1 MINFFYYFIFFLVL
15 IYFMSFIGAFLLN
28 KDYLIILIFLE
39 IMFLIINLLF
49 VIIAIIYDDF
59 VGFLYSLILLGLIA
73 GESAIGL
80 ALIITFFRFNFRLL
94 RSNEVRIKG

>member
-1 MINFFYYFIFFLVL
+1 
-15 IYFMSFIGAFLLN
+15 MSFIGAFLLN